1 MINCYTL
8 EERLV
13 GAVGIE
19 PTTFGLKGRCST
31 TELRPY
37 MRLNILHGNNF
48 ADLGAIGML
57 GGVSRRMPGGMPAVA
72 TTNAC

>member
-1 MINCYTL
+1 MQLKWHALTGQ
-8 EERLV
+8 
-13 GAVGIE
+13 GASWRIRQN
-19 PTTFGLKGRCST
+19 GLKGRCST

-72 TTNAC
+72 TTDAC